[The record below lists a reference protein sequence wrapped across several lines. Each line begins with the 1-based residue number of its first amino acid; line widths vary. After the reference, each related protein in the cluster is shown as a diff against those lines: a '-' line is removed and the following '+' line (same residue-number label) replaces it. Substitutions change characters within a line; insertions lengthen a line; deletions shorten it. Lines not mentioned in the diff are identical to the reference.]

1 MRPGPPPPRPP
12 PVGHGLEPYKAGL
25 PYTYAFGHFTALEAL
40 KHRPADVRAV
50 LVHGALEPHWRRELE
65 RSAER
70 AGVPCE
76 RDDAG
81 VARLRR
87 HDQVRCLAVVSK
99 ALDAVLPE
107 RDHAV
112 LVAAGQA
119 GNVGSALRSLA
130 AFGIDDVVM
139 VAPKV
144 DAWSPHVLRA
154 SVGMRFAMRCQALA
168 RPADYLAA
176 HPNHR
181 VYSFSAS
188 GDAELGSVEFRS
200 PFALWFG
207 PEWPGAGAPDEP
219 PPGLSVRI
227 ASRPLVESLNLAV
240 AVSLAAYAA
249 GRGKGRTN
257 DAYEAAWE

>member
-1 MRPGPPPPRPP
+1 MRHGSLAASRP
-12 PVGHGLEPYKAGL
+12 PVGQGLEPYRTEL

-40 KHRPADVRAV
+40 KHRPADVRSV
-50 LVHGALEPHWRRELE
+50 LVHGGLEPRWRLELE
-65 RSAER
+65 SAAGR

-76 RDDAG
+76 QDDAG
-81 VARLRR
+81 VTRLRR
-87 HDQVRCLAVVSK
+87 NAQVRCLAVVGK
-99 ALDAVLPE
+99 ATDTVRPE

-112 LVAAGQA
+112 LVAASQA

-130 AFGIDDVVM
+130 AFGIDDVVL

-154 SVGMRFAMRCQALA
+154 SVGMRFAMRCQTVAT
-168 RPADYLAA
+168 PAAYLTA
-176 HPNHR
+176 HPSHR

-188 GDAELGSVEFRS
+188 GDLELASVEFTS

-207 PEWPGAGAPDEP
+207 PEWPGAGAPDGP
-219 PPGLSVRI
+219 PPGASVRI
-227 ASRPLVESLNLAV
+227 ASRPHVESLNLAV

-249 GRGKGRTN
+249 GRSQGTMVG
-257 DAYEAAWE
+257 AAEATWE